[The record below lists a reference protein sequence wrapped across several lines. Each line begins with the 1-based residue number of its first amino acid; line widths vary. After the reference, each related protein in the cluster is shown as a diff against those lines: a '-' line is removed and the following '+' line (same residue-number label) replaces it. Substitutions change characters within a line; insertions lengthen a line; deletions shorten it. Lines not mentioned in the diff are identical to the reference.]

1 MNAQQPVA
9 ERRGRPTLLGGKA
22 AVGFILVTILL
33 DVLSSGIIIPSL
45 APLIQTMEGGDAAAA
60 GAYMGVFGM
69 TWAFAQFVASPVLGA
84 LSDRFGR
91 RPVILI
97 SLFGLALDYVL
108 MALAPTLGWLFVGRV
123 ISGLTA
129 ASFATASAYI
139 ADVTPPD
146 QRAQRYGLIGAA
158 WGVGFIVGPAIG
170 GVLADMDVRAP
181 FWGAAALTFA
191 GAVYGLFIL
200 PESLAREN
208 RSPFTWA
215 KANPL
220 GTLAFLRGHREL
232 LPLASLSF
240 LLQLAHN
247 VLPVV
252 YVLYATN
259 RYGWDLKATGLGMAA
274 FGVGNIVVQML
285 LVKPVVARIGEW
297 GALFTGLAFGGIG
310 FLAMGLAPNGLVFL
324 LAAPVFCLIGFF
336 NPGYQGLATRRV
348 AANEQGRWQGAN
360 SSLMGLAG
368 VIGPLVFGY
377 AYAWEVSPEGID
389 VPGAAFYLA
398 AALHGAAVLLALLVV
413 ARPPNPAKASA

>member
-1 MNAQQPVA
+1 MSAGEPDGVPA
-9 ERRGRPTLLGGKA
+9 RGSTRKRA
-22 AVGFILVTILL
+22 AVGFILVTIGL

-45 APLIQTMEGGDAAAA
+45 APLIQGMEGGDAAAA
-60 GAYMGVFGM
+60 GAYMGVFAM

-97 SLFGLALDYVL
+97 SLFGLAFDYVL
-108 MALAPTLGWLFVGRV
+108 LALAPSLGWLFIGRV

-129 ASFATASAYI
+129 ASFATAGAYI

-170 GVLADMDVRAP
+170 GVLADIDVRAP

-191 GAVYGLFIL
+191 GALYGLFVL

-208 RSPFTWA
+208 RSAFTWA
-215 KANPL
+215 KANPV
-220 GTLAFLRGHREL
+220 GTLDFLRAHREL
-232 LPLASLSF
+232 LPLASVSF

-285 LVKPVVARIGEW
+285 LVKPVVARVGEW
-297 GALFTGLAFGGIG
+297 GALFIGLVFGGLG
-310 FLAMGLAPNGLVFL
+310 FLGMGLAPNGLMFL
-324 LAAPVFCLIGFF
+324 LAAPVFCMIGLF

-348 AANEQGRWQGAN
+348 AATEQGRWQGAN

-368 VIGPLVFGY
+368 VVGPLLFGY
-377 AYAWEVSPEGID
+377 AYAWEVSPDGIGM
-389 VPGAAFYLA
+389 PGSAFYLA
-398 AALHGAAVLLALLVV
+398 ASLHVAAAILALVLV
-413 ARPPNPAKASA
+413 ARAPKPAKASA

>member
-1 MNAQQPVA
+1 
-9 ERRGRPTLLGGKA
+9 
-22 AVGFILVTILL
+22 
-33 DVLSSGIIIPSL
+33 
-45 APLIQTMEGGDAAAA
+45 
-60 GAYMGVFGM
+60 
-69 TWAFAQFVASPVLGA
+69 
-84 LSDRFGR
+84 
-91 RPVILI
+91 VILI
-97 SLFGLALDYVL
+97 SLFGLAVDYMF
-108 MALAPTLGWLFVGRV
+108 MALAPSVGWLFVGRV
-123 ISGLTA
+123 VAGLTA
-129 ASFATASAYI
+129 ASFAAASAYI
-139 ADVTPPD
+139 ADVTPPE
-146 QRAQRYGLIGAA
+146 QRAQRFGLTGAA

-170 GVLADMDVRAP
+170 GVLADIDIRAP
-181 FWGAAALTFA
+181 FWGAAALTFVA
-191 GAVYGLFIL
+191 AAYGVFVL

-220 GTLAFLRGHREL
+220 ATLAFLRGHREL
-232 LPLASLSF
+232 LPLASVSF

-274 FGVGNIVVQML
+274 FGVGNIVVQMI

-297 GALFTGLAFGGIG
+297 GALFTGLVFGGLG
-310 FLAMGLAPNGLVFL
+310 FLAMGLAPSGLMFL
-324 LAAPVFCLIGFF
+324 LAAPLFCMIGLF

-377 AYAWEVSPEGID
+377 AYAWEVSPAGAGM
-389 VPGAAFYLA
+389 PGAAFYLA
-398 AALHGAAVLLALLVV
+398 SSLHVVAVLLAAVLM
-413 ARPPNPAKASA
+413 ARSPRMTGAPA

>member
-1 MNAQQPVA
+1 MSETNSGAGAP
-9 ERRGRPTLLGGKA
+9 RGRRA
-22 AVGFILVTILL
+22 AVGFILVTVLL
-33 DVLSSGIIIPSL
+33 DVLSGGIIIPSL
-45 APLIQTMEGGDAAAA
+45 APLIQDMEGGDAAAA
-60 GAYMGVFGM
+60 GAYMGVFAM
-69 TWAFAQFVASPVLGA
+69 TWAFAQFVASPVLGS

-97 SLFGLALDYVL
+97 SLFGLAFDYVL
-108 MALAPTLGWLFVGRV
+108 MALAPSLGWLFIGRV

-139 ADVTPPD
+139 ADVTPPEE
-146 QRAQRYGLIGAA
+146 RAQRYGLIGAA

-170 GVLADMDVRAP
+170 GVLADIDVRAP
-181 FWGAAALTFA
+181 FLAAAALTFVA
-191 GAVYGLFIL
+191 ALYGLFIL
-200 PESLAREN
+200 PESLKREN
-208 RSPFTWA
+208 RAAIDLA

-232 LPLASLSF
+232 LPLASVSF

-259 RYGWDLKATGLGMAA
+259 RYGWDLKMTGLGMAA

-297 GALFTGLAFGGIG
+297 GALFTGLVFGGLG
-310 FLAMGLAPNGLVFL
+310 FLVMGLAPNGLWFI
-324 LAAPVFCLIGFF
+324 LAAPVFCLIGLF

-348 AANEQGRWQGAN
+348 AASEQGRWQGAN

-377 AYAWEVSPEGID
+377 AYAWEVSPEGIGM
-389 VPGAAFYLA
+389 PGTAFYLA
-398 AALHGAAVLLALLVV
+398 ATLHVAAMLLALVLM
-413 ARPPNPAKASA
+413 ARSARTAGASA

>member
-1 MNAQQPVA
+1 MSDAAAPA
-9 ERRGRPTLLGGKA
+9 RGRRA
-22 AVGFILVTILL
+22 AVGFILVTVLL

-45 APLIQTMEGGDAAAA
+45 APLIQTMEGGDVAAA
-60 GAYMGVFGM
+60 GVYMGVFAM
-69 TWAFAQFVASPVLGA
+69 TWAFAQFVASPVLGS

-91 RPVILI
+91 RRVILI
-97 SLFGLALDYVL
+97 SLFGLAFDYVM
-108 MALAPTLGWLFVGRV
+108 MALAPNLGLLFVGRV

-139 ADVTPPD
+139 ADVTPPE

-170 GVLADMDVRAP
+170 GVLADIDVRAP
-181 FWGAAALTFA
+181 FWGAAALTFV
-191 GAVYGLFIL
+191 GALYGMFVL

-220 GTLAFLRGHREL
+220 GTLAFLRSHREL
-232 LPLASLSF
+232 LPLASVSL

-247 VLPVV
+247 VLPVA

-274 FGVGNIVVQML
+274 FGVGNIVVQGL

-297 GALFTGLAFGGIG
+297 GSLFAGLVFGGLG
-310 FLAMGLAPNGLVFL
+310 FVAMGLAPNGLMFL
-324 LAAPVFCLIGFF
+324 LAAPLFCLIGLFT
-336 NPGYQGLATRRV
+336 PGYQGLATRRV
-348 AANEQGRWQGAN
+348 AATEQGRWQGAN

-368 VIGPLVFGY
+368 VFGPLVFGY
-377 AYAWEVSPEGID
+377 AYAWEVSPAGLGM
-389 VPGAAFYLA
+389 PGTAFYLA
-398 AALHGAAVLLALLVV
+398 AGLHVAALLLALVLMTRAPRSAE
-413 ARPPNPAKASA
+413 ARA